1 MMTSKPGC
9 IRAAPNSWKQ
19 LPFLLAVE
27 LVLHSTF
34 DTLTET
40 TDCNE
45 VLILFRIMRAAADSV
60 RVWTANDD
68 QQTTRV
74 PSQSMYA

>member
-1 MMTSKPGC
+1 METAPLLVGC
-9 IRAAPNSWKQ
+9 GTGFALNFCRCS
-19 LPFLLAVE
+19 
-27 LVLHSTF
+27 

-60 RVWTANDD
+60 RVWTANGD
-68 QQTTRV
+68 QQTARV